1 MCMSKRKKWII
12 CLLLAAAAA
21 VAIGYAASS
30 RREEPENKGTLVQA
44 VKDEG
49 AMLKEKIRD
58 GSMYIC
64 EKMNRAA
71 RKL

>member
-30 RREEPENKGTLVQA
+30 GREEPENKGTLVQA

>member
-30 RREEPENKGTLVQA
+30 GREEPENKGTLVQA
-44 VKDEG
+44 VKDES